1 MFFFSIYHPPLA
13 RTNIPIGYPL
23 LGPERYM
30 PLLKIQ
36 GDQNWGW
43 CQGWGSINL
52 PVTVSP
58 GAFVVSFC
66 SVLNLENVPRRFRS
80 ITSPVKQVWL
90 VVSIKNWIVLKLK
103 KWEHRKKRENDLPC
117 NSLDLDLKIWL
128 SDPNNLRV
136 LSTEILL
143 WLQS

>member
-1 MFFFSIYHPPLA
+1 MFFF
-13 RTNIPIGYPL
+13 NL
-23 LGPERYM
+23 LPSSRKNRYSHR
-30 PLLKIQ
+30 LSLIRSGKVCATIENT
-36 GDQNWGW
+36 GR
-43 CQGWGSINL
+43 SELRLVLRLRINL

-66 SVLNLENVPRRFRS
+66 RVLNLENVPQRFRS

-103 KWEHRKKRENDLPC
+103 KWVHRKKRENDLPC
-117 NSLDLDLKIWL
+117 NSLDVDLKIWL
-128 SDPNNLRV
+128 SDPNNPRV